1 MEVVPIYRR
10 SARVVRAVGIRGLV
24 AVVRFGFGVW
34 WLGWGGL
41 FMTVIRVGRI
51 G

>member
-24 AVVRFGFGVW
+24 AVGRFGVW